1 MNKIAILIAGWHYPK
16 HFYTQMSNLIIP
28 DGYEFD
34 NFIVSHRD
42 IDLSIVHDEKIE
54 ILSRIN
60 KNDTFCKMD
69 HELYSEK
76 PSRKYFES
84 LGFKI
89 IDAENNYGDYQYV
102 NQWIE
107 IYDYRDYE
115 YICYIHDDTYL
126 TDFNLVSDI
135 VNEKCDLYYYDNR
148 FTNRQDWLMIYNTN
162 ATGTPVPRGSFSFFK
177 REFFESVTGTFDM
190 GEKYSKVLLNRKDKV
205 DTPTDMEGTRDW
217 NTIARN
223 LNVIFQE
230 KGIRDLILKLSTDY
244 RVSKYMVE
252 GERGFMTKV
261 F

>member
-1 MNKIAILIAGWHYPK
+1 
-16 HFYTQMSNLIIP
+16 
-28 DGYEFD
+28 
-34 NFIVSHRD
+34 
-42 IDLSIVHDEKIE
+42 
-54 ILSRIN
+54 
-60 KNDTFCKMD
+60 
-69 HELYSEK
+69 
-76 PSRKYFES
+76 
-84 LGFKI
+84 
-89 IDAENNYGDYQYV
+89 
-102 NQWIE
+102 
-107 IYDYRDYE
+107 
-115 YICYIHDDTYL
+115 
-126 TDFNLVSDI
+126 
-135 VNEKCDLYYYDNR
+135 
-148 FTNRQDWLMIYNTN
+148 MIYNTN
-162 ATGTPVPRGSFSFFK
+162 ANGTPVPRGSFSFFK